1 MQVLQNQA
9 EVMVICISQINMA
22 QISSRF
28 IGILLFSSLYYI
40 SNGNYCRRQK
50 AIWYTET
57 VCTCWFWWS
66 CTHYRSVSRVSYTY
80 ERYCCPGWQGYSCQT
95 PICSPSCQNGG
106 TCVSPFKCSCPSGYK
121 GDICTG
127 LADCSHTKP
136 CYPGTCYGG
145 RGCEC
150 TIGFTGRTCLTL
162 NSDKFKPL
170 IERINSTFTYH
181 SFTKNRDVYNYMAD
195 ATNRID
201 GDIVWTNQ
209 NKFNQLEF
217 DLEAYLDTETVFP
230 NNPPVPSYITEARL
244 GIVAASVKI
253 IHEKLRRGERYI
265 ANETTLT
272 CSGVSDVQ
280 PISDKSFKCYK
291 KEPYIIQ
298 FDSGDRYKLKY
309 SITTG
314 GFRKLRNTYLR
325 TQTYSGISEENSM
338 EFWFDYDEPNHCT
351 EDYSC
356 TSNESPLQLE
366 EDITKELPEN
376 PTKFPTYEPKDP
388 GVYSVIIEVNDR
400 ANNSKYAR
408 RFVIYDKTSEIST
421 SEIHRLYATS
431 ASNDTNFSWKTKFDK
446 NIDLSWTSHFLNE
459 VHEKG
464 HFLTKILDYTP
475 RLSDN
480 IDRVDY
486 KKILPKFDDT
496 EGARNKMAITN
507 INSIVRFET
516 NHGKV
521 STKIPQHGWVSVSP
535 IRENFSFTLD
545 EIQIQDGDSHQF
557 WVRAFDIMGNTKVD
571 STVVHFDSSEPLIY
585 EPKIRLNLKDG
596 KYPFSSSVVVSAK
609 DEHSGI
615 KKVSF
620 KFKIKH
626 TDEVRSEHMFDMLI
640 KTREYCNKL
649 PKECYC
655 VRMGDCFMID
665 TKLEINNCWMKVPI
679 DDIGNDVYVL
689 EITVFNSAMLQS
701 SITKEIG
708 MVRNINGVQDYFSPS
723 NITVLKTTDTSVSIK
738 WIQAPTCYERAGI
751 WIILFRPDNSTKIFK
766 VHKEATTFDLTGL
779 SATTSYWFKMTTY
792 YGNDTHYVS
801 SSVPTKFAFV
811 TTEEEVGLS
820 SGGVGGLVAGFLL
833 LLIVVIVVLVF
844 LGRTGR
850 LQPAK
855 QQVTA
860 GIRTIRNTIR
870 ERRATPSGINYRAF
884 VSKEYDDIYFYGGM
898 DIKGEKSWILSRK
911 DISLESELT
920 RGRFAIIYLAQYY
933 THQEA
938 IKVVAKALKDEQG
951 KFFSNELKSKRAGR
965 FSNLTTS
972 LLSDIDITE
981 DESEVDVSNSED
993 VLGLN
998 NFTYSEADDIDL
1010 DDEDEATLLD
1020 ETITD
1025 LPESIKNKYKL
1036 QEQTVSILIQPDK
1049 TIDHVD
1055 KNKTVCEK
1063 EATIAP
1069 TDVNKNFMKTTDDNK
1084 EKILDQIEKVDGE
1097 IKETEVKVN
1106 DEERPEIEK
1115 VTGKIDYEAE
1125 RKYFDIQ
1132 SPEVRDI
1139 INQWESKG
1147 IQDPNT
1153 NLSFASNI
1161 RSKNHI
1167 KKGMLEGTH
1176 LTCIWLQES
1185 VEAEKTAHHQ

>member
-1 MQVLQNQA
+1 
-9 EVMVICISQINMA
+9 MA

-366 EDITKELPEN
+366 EDITKLPISPKWSGWIDKLSGIGKYVIEIWKMEYSIDNSGLREPEITTNFNPVPDYIKELPEN

-679 DDIGNDVYVL
+679 GDIGNDVYVL

-701 SITKEIG
+701 SITKEIS
-708 MVRNINGVQDYFSPS
+708 VPS

-938 IKVVAKALKDEQG
+938 ITVVAKALKGGPMMILEYCPNGVLKEFLENARSNISVELVERLFRMAFGICNGMDYLASNKVVHRRLAARNVLLNKLLEPKITGFGPDPEANKDEEERVPI
-951 KFFSNELKSKRAGR
+951 KWMAPECMKSTEHANELSDVWSYGIVMWEIFSLGDTPYPGVQSRDVPGKVRRDYKMKKPEQCDDAFYNIMLKCWHYDPRKRAG
-965 FSNLTTS
+965 FSQMK
-972 LLSDIDITE
+972 E
-981 DESEVDVSNSED
+981 EM
-993 VLGLN
+993 
-998 NFTYSEADDIDL
+998 
-1010 DDEDEATLLD
+1010 
-1020 ETITD
+1020 
-1025 LPESIKNKYKL
+1025 NK
-1036 QEQTVSILIQPDK
+1036 I
-1049 TIDHVD
+1049 
-1055 KNKTVCEK
+1055 
-1063 EATIAP
+1063 
-1069 TDVNKNFMKTTDDNK
+1069 F
-1084 EKILDQIEKVDGE
+1084 
-1097 IKETEVKVN
+1097 TEVPG
-1106 DEERPEIEK
+1106 DSF
-1115 VTGKIDYEAE
+1115 Y
-1125 RKYFDIQ
+1125 YQ
-1132 SPEVRDI
+1132 
-1139 INQWESKG
+1139 
-1147 IQDPNT
+1147 T
-1153 NLSFASNI
+1153 NEL
-1161 RSKNHI
+1161 
-1167 KKGMLEGTH
+1167 
-1176 LTCIWLQES
+1176 
-1185 VEAEKTAHHQ
+1185 